1 MARLMCKKRA
11 NTGKG
16 TDRMVQDFKKNVF
29 VAAGMSL
36 LLGLGWGF
44 GLSATSSDLKE
55 LTFAF
60 QVVFSVFVGCQ
71 GVVIFIF
78 HGLRS
83 THFRFV
89 WGSCFGLN
97 REPTMLNA
105 TKVSTNSQNNNWT
118 FSQAVSGTDDKVEEC
133 TLEAVELT
141 NAVEDEQVQNTQK
154 V

>member
-1 MARLMCKKRA
+1 MCKKRA

-16 TDRMVQDFKKNVF
+16 TNRMMQNHFKKNF
-29 VAAGMSL
+29 LVAVGMSL

-71 GVVIFIF
+71 GVLIFIF

-97 REPTMLNA
+97 RNPTMLEPSIV
-105 TKVSTNSQNNNWT
+105 TISQNKNRT
-118 FSQAVSGTDDKVEEC
+118 FSQPVSGTDDKVEEC